1 MRVPEV
7 PLSDVCAKHKSYVIE
22 MHLRAAGAAALT
34 SLKGLVEE
42 QNQEVSKCSMRI
54 GELVGSL
61 NYFSVQY
68 RTICNLQRCHCDPHC
83 NLAASSQHA
92 SARSSNTVSGPQ
104 HRMCL

>member
-1 MRVPEV
+1 MEVPEV

-22 MHLRAAGAAALT
+22 MLLRAAGAAALT

-61 NYFSVQY
+61 NCFSVQY
-68 RTICNLQRCHCDPHC
+68 KKICIL
-83 NLAASSQHA
+83 
-92 SARSSNTVSGPQ
+92 
-104 HRMCL
+104 

>member
-1 MRVPEV
+1 MEVPEV
-7 PLSDVCAKHKSYVIE
+7 FLSDVCVEHKSHVE

-61 NYFSVQY
+61 NCFSVQY
-68 RTICNLQRCHCDPHC
+68 RKTHIL
-83 NLAASSQHA
+83 
-92 SARSSNTVSGPQ
+92 
-104 HRMCL
+104 